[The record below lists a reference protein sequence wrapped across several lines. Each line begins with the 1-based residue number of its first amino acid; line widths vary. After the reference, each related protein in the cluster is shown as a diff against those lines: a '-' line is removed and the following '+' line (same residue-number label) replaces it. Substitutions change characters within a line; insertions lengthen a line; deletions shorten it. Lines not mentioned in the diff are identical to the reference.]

1 MKKSQ
6 EKMKN
11 VVHLLSTLG
20 VNITK
25 TKSRLEVMRTI
36 QHIAPAKLK

>member
-1 MKKSQ
+1 MKQSQ

-11 VVHLLSTLG
+11 VVTLLSSLG

-25 TKSRLEVMRTI
+25 TKSRLEVMRSLP
-36 QHIAPAKLK
+36 HVAPAKLK